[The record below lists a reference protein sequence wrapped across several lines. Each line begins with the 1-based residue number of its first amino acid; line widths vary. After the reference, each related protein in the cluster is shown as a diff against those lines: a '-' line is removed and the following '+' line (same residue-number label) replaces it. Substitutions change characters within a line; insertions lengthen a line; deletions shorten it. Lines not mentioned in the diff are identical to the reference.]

1 MTPNTFLN
9 RLIINT
15 VMISETI
22 LCLVFFS
29 TLTSKAVPML
39 YIYHTEIIKH
49 KRGSLSPFHCIKV
62 GQQRKYRKEENEWKQ
77 TLTAGAVF
85 SLGSDL
91 TARLQFSIF
100 FP

>member
-1 MTPNTFLN
+1 
-9 RLIINT
+9 
-15 VMISETI
+15 MISETI
-22 LCLVFFS
+22 LCLVGLFPS
-29 TLTSKAVPML
+29 RTSKAVRML
-39 YIYHTEIIKH
+39 YIYHTEIIKL
-49 KRGSLSPFHCIKV
+49 KGGSLSSLHCIKV
-62 GQQRKYRKEENEWKQ
+62 GQQTKYRKEENEWKQ